1 MIVGVPSETKSDEY
15 RVALLPVGAEEL
27 VRDGHRVCVQR
38 GAGLGSGFDDDRYRA
53 AGAEVVSGA
62 EELFAEA
69 ELIVKVKEPQPPELA
84 LLGPQHT
91 VFGYFHFAGD
101 RALTQASLER
111 GFAALAYETL
121 QAPDGSLPLLAP
133 MSEVAGRLAV
143 QAGAK
148 HLEQPHGGSGVLL
161 GGVPGVARG
170 HVLVVGSGIVGS
182 HAARLAAGLGARVTL
197 MDVDLRVLRQ
207 QSDRLPANV
216 TAVFADAHSVDAA
229 LREADL
235 VIGAVLIPGR
245 TAPKLVRRAQL
256 AAMRPGSVIVDVC
269 IDQGGCLE
277 TSRPTTHRNPT
288 YVEMGVV
295 HYAVANMPGAVSKTS
310 TPALCNATL
319 PYVQQLAKL
328 GRSRFCELSPGH
340 LGALNLLSGRIH
352 HPAVARAFPELPACQ
367 GLLAD

>member
-15 RVALLPVGAEEL
+15 RVGLLPVGAEEL
-27 VRDGHRVCVQR
+27 VRDGHRVCVQS
-38 GAGLGSGFDDDRYRA
+38 GAGRGSGFSDDRYRA
-53 AGAEVVSGA
+53 AGAKVVGNA

-69 ELIVKVKEPQPPELA
+69 ELVVKVKEPQARELP

-101 RALTQASLER
+101 QALTEASLER

-170 HVLVVGSGIVGS
+170 NALVLGAGIVGR
-182 HAARLAAGLGARVTL
+182 HAARMAAGLGARVTL
-197 MDVDLRVLRQ
+197 MDIDLAVLRR
-207 QSDRLPANV
+207 QSELLPPNV
-216 TAVFADAHSVDAA
+216 TPVFADAHAIEAA

-235 VIGAVLIPGR
+235 VIGAVLLPGQK
-245 TAPKLVRRAQL
+245 APKLVRREQL
-256 AAMRPGSVIVDVC
+256 SAVKRGSVVVDVC

-277 TSRPTTHRNPT
+277 TSRPTTHQKPT
-288 YVEMGVV
+288 YVEEGVV

-319 PYVQQLAKL
+319 PYVRQLAGL
-328 GRSRFCELSPGH
+328 GRSRFCEQSEGH
-340 LGALNLLSGRIH
+340 ALALNLLAGHIC
-352 HPAVARAFPELPACQ
+352 HPAVAQAFPQLPAAPSAP
-367 GLLAD
+367 GA